1 MEVGRNTPRGQ
12 PWQGSYGNL
21 ISSKQTNKKIQVWW
35 SALGK
40 KHRTQPGKQQ
50 NKKRAGSM
58 AQVVEYLPHG

>member
-1 MEVGRNTPRGQ
+1 LEGTHLEASPGKEVME
-12 PWQGSYGNL
+12 NL